1 MAEGKQTPFYER
13 NVALGGRMVEFAG
26 YAMPV
31 QYTSIIEEHRTTR
44 KTVGMF
50 DLSHMG
56 EFWARGR
63 QAAAALDYAVAN
75 NVPRLEIG
83 QALYT
88 PICLE
93 NGGIVDD
100 LLIYRVGAEEYMLVP
115 NAANIVKDWEHLK
128 ALMPLDVEFEDRSN
142 RTGLIAVQGPKSQ
155 AILEEAAGISLDDL
169 AFYHFLQ
176 DAKIAGQKV
185 IISRTGYTGE
195 LGYEIYVEDD
205 QDQLA
210 VWDAIYPL
218 LAEAGGCA
226 VGLGARDT
234 LRLEMKYCLYGND
247 IDETTNPLEA
257 GIGWTVKLKRD
268 EDFLGKAALVEQ
280 KENGL
285 TRKLVGFTMID
296 TGIARQGYDI
306 YVADEK
312 VGYVTSGTK
321 SPSLDISI
329 GLGYV
334 TKPYDKIGT
343 DIWIDIRGKRKQ
355 AVVAETPFVNK

>member
-1 MAEGKQTPFYER
+1 MEGKKTPFYER

-44 KTVGMF
+44 ETAGIF

-56 EFWARGR
+56 EFWVRGPK
-63 QAAAALDYAVAN
+63 AAAALDYAVTN
-75 NVPRLEIG
+75 NVAKLEIG

-93 NGGIVDD
+93 SGGIVDD
-100 LLIYRVGAEEYMLVP
+100 LLIYRIAAEEYMLVP
-115 NAANIVKDWEHLK
+115 NAANIAKDWEHLK
-128 ALMPLDVEFEDRSN
+128 ALMPPDVEFEDRSEH
-142 RTGLIAVQGPKSQ
+142 TGLIAVQGPKSGE
-155 AILEEAAGISLDDL
+155 IVGRAAGISLDDL
-169 AFYHFLQ
+169 AFYHFIG
-176 DAKIAGQKV
+176 DAEIAGQKV

-205 QDQLA
+205 QEQLA

-218 LAEAGGCA
+218 VEEAGGCA

-257 GIGWTVKLKRD
+257 DIGWTVKLKRD
-268 EDFLGKAALVEQ
+268 EDFLGKAALLEQ

-285 TRKLVGFTMID
+285 ARKLIGFTMVD
-296 TGIARQGYDI
+296 SGIPRQGYDI
-306 YVADEK
+306 YAGEER
-312 VGYVTSGTK
+312 VGNVTSGTK

-334 TKPYDKIGT
+334 DKPHNKIGT
-343 DIWIDIRGKRKQ
+343 DIWVDIRGKRKQ
-355 AVVAETPFVNK
+355 AVVAETPFVKK